1 MEKAAVLV
9 LFDIDGTLL
18 RRSGPAHRQALELAV
33 ERVTGIAVSI
43 DGIPVAGMLD
53 RDILLEMMAR
63 AGVRGRAAHRLLE
76 EAGSAAQNI
85 YARTCPDLSRK
96 VCPGVR
102 PLLRQLSLR
111 GVPCG
116 LVTGNLERI
125 AWTKM
130 RRAGLAGFFR
140 VGAFSGDGATRGAL
154 IRLAAS
160 RARRAGLI
168 GRDARVVYVGDHP
181 NDVKAA
187 REAGARI
194 VAVGTGVVSGAEL
207 LRHGPDR
214 YVEDLRRLR
223 AEDLLGQ
230 GC

>member
-1 MEKAAVLV
+1 MEPAATLV

-18 RRSGPAHRQALELAV
+18 RRAGPHHRQALERAV
-33 ERVTGIAVSI
+33 ARVAGVAVST

-53 RDILLEMMAR
+53 RDILLEMLAR
-63 AGVRGRAAHRLLE
+63 AGVRGAAARRLLPE
-76 EAGSAAQNI
+76 IGRAAQNI
-85 YARTCPDLSRK
+85 YVRICPDLRRK

-102 PLLRQLSLR
+102 ALLRALARR

-130 RRAGLAGFFR
+130 RRAGLEEFFS
-140 VGAFSGDGATRGAL
+140 VGAFSGDGPTRAAL
-154 IRLAAS
+154 LRLAAQ

-168 GRDARVVYVGDHP
+168 GRGARIIYIGDHP
-181 NDVKAA
+181 NDIRAA

-194 VAVGTGVVSGAEL
+194 VAVGTGVVSGEAL
-207 LRHGPDR
+207 LAGQPDL
-214 YVEDLRRLR
+214 YVPDLRELR
-223 AEDLLGQ
+223 AAGILDGP
-230 GC
+230 

>member
-1 MEKAAVLV
+1 MDRSDRLV

-18 RRSGPAHRQALELAV
+18 RRSGPAHREALERAV
-33 ERVTGIAVSI
+33 ERVTGTAVSI

-63 AGVRGRAAHRLLE
+63 AGVRGRKAEGLLD
-76 EAGSAAQNI
+76 EAGRAAQNI
-85 YARTCPDLSRK
+85 YVRNCPDLSGK

-102 PLLRQLSLR
+102 RLLRVLR
-111 GVPCG
+111 RKGAPCG

-130 RRAGLAGFFR
+130 RRAGLREFFS
-140 VGAFSGDGATRGAL
+140 VGAFSGDGPTRGAL
-154 IRLAAS
+154 IRLAIE

-168 GRDARVVYVGDHP
+168 GPRAETVYVGDHP

-187 REAGARI
+187 REAGVRI
-194 VAVGTGVVSGAEL
+194 VAVGTGVVSGAAL
-207 LRHGPDR
+207 LTCAPDH
-214 YVEDLRRLR
+214 YVEDLRALR
-223 AEDLLGQ
+223 ESDLLA
-230 GC
+230 

>member
-1 MEKAAVLV
+1 MDRSDRLV

-18 RRSGPAHRQALELAV
+18 RRSGPAHRRALERAV
-33 ERVTGIAVSI
+33 ERVTGTAVSI

-63 AGVRGRAAHRLLE
+63 AGVQGRPAERLLE
-76 EAGSAAQNI
+76 EAGRAAQNI
-85 YARTCPDLSRK
+85 FVRNCPDLSGK

-102 PLLRQLSLR
+102 PLLRALQRL
-111 GVPCG
+111 GAPCG

-130 RRAGLAGFFR
+130 RRAGLQGFFS
-140 VGAFSGDGATRGAL
+140 VGAFSGDGPTRGAL
-154 IRLAAS
+154 IRLAIE

-168 GRDARVVYVGDHP
+168 RPGAETFYVGDHP

-187 REAGARI
+187 REAGVRI
-194 VAVGTGVVSGAEL
+194 VAVGTGVVSGPDL
-207 LRHGPDR
+207 LVHAPDR
-214 YVEDLRRLR
+214 YVEDLRALR
-223 AEDLLGQ
+223 VRDLLA
-230 GC
+230 